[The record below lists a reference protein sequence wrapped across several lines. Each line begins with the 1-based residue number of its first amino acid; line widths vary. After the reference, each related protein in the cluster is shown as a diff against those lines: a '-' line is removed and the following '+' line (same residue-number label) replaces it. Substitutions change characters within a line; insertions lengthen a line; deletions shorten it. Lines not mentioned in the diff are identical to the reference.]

1 MELHELH
8 VLERQ
13 TGAERHRHPVAG
25 AGVGVRRRPEDT
37 TGAAGC
43 KHDGL
48 AGERLQA
55 ADDALAAVVVDHELP
70 GEELVVDLDVPL
82 HDLLV
87 EHLDQHVA
95 GDVGGVDRP
104 RRAGCAERT
113 LRKLA
118 VVAAREERAPVL
130 ELDDVAGRLA
140 REDLDRVLV
149 ADVVRPLHGVIRVDL
164 GRVLGGVAE
173 CRVDAPFGGAGV
185 RARRVQLR
193 DHRHVRPGVECFD
206 GRAHARAAGAHYQDV
221 VLSDHVL

>member
-1 MELHELH
+1 MQRHC
-8 VLERQ
+8 
-13 TGAERHRHPVAG
+13 GAVAR
-25 AGVGVRRRPEDT
+25 ACVRVRRRPVLPA
-37 TGAAGC
+37 GAPGR
-43 KHDGL
+43 HDDRL
-48 AGERLQA
+48 PTERLQA
-55 ADDALAAVVVDHELP
+55 AVQQVPADDALAAVVVDHELP